1 MKISFGKIDHVVV
14 IGGSWVAAEFLKIL
28 SKSKFSFSL
37 ISSERHMND
46 IVDSNG
52 LTLREFSSLN
62 NIKFHLSSDIN
73 NDNYLQRFIKKN
85 TLAVAMGAPW
95 VFDKKI
101 VKFFDNKIVDFMGI
115 DLPRY
120 RGGAHYTWQ
129 ILSRNKKGACNLQM
143 VLGGTQE
150 FHKGPIIKS
159 GYYKYPKTCD
169 TPEEYFKFA
178 VKKEGNFL
186 RSFLKE
192 VKKGKIFNKTKLIEN
207 ESTYYPFLNT
217 LKHGW
222 INWNWEGEEIFRFIN
237 SFGDPYEG
245 ASTYLNKKRVFIKK
259 IKLIKNEEDFHPFHS
274 GIVYRKN
281 PKQIFV
287 ACVKNSLMIES
298 IFSSNQKS
306 IIKSISEGDRFY
318 TPTKK
323 LEDALSFK
331 AYYNNKGLKENE

>member
-1 MKISFGKIDHVVV
+1 MKINLGEIDN
-14 IGGSWVAAEFLKIL
+14 IIILGGSWITGEFIKVLKKENFKTYLVSSSRHID
-28 SKSKFSFSL
+28 L
-37 ISSERHMND
+37 ISDENK
-46 IVDSNG
+46 N
-52 LTLREFSSLN
+52 TLREIAEEHQVPYLIS
-62 NIKFHLSSDIN
+62 KDIN
-73 NDNYLQRFIKKN
+73 K
-85 TLAVAMGAPW
+85 
-95 VFDKKI
+95 DKKLRRLI
-101 VKFFDNKIVDFMGI
+101 NKKTLGIGLGAAWSFSKDTVENFNGKLLDFMGI